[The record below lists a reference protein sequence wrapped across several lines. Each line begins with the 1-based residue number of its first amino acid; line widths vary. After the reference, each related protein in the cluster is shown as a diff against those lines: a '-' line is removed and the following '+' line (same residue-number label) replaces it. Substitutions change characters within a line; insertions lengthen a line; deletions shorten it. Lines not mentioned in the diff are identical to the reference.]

1 MKIKTSKGL
10 KVVIIAVALLLCL
23 ALAIGITGAF
33 YQAKRQATGTL
44 SMDQG
49 IIIDYKGFGKTPDEG
64 IWTRETT
71 TTFLLFNETN
81 AQPGEQIA
89 VNAAGIRANEKSVNF
104 YARVKLS
111 YKFYNGETPV
121 ELADATKLIK
131 TSSSFF
137 GTNWVESGDG
147 YYYYATGSTL
157 NKFAKTATTFV
168 ELFATD
174 AKFVIEGAGFTG
186 SDNDGESGGFV
197 VGDTSINKI
206 EVYLTLETLQGDATA
221 EQAKALGWEI
231 TTGGTEGE
239 KVVELTP
246 EDYTSTTT
254 TDAATGEEK
263 TIYTPSETFVGK
275 NPKYAFTF
283 SLNDTD
289 KTATITG
296 PVGKP
301 TELDIP
307 SKLIVKGKD
316 YTTTSIGKEAFFDC
330 SSLTSVTIGNG
341 VTSIGES
348 AFGKCV
354 TLTTITIPNSVTS
367 IGVSAFGACKALT
380 SITIPDSV
388 TSIGNE
394 AFVYCSNLTS
404 VTVGNSVKSI
414 GESAFAYCSNLKS
427 IEIPEGVES
436 IGGAAFGG
444 CKTLTSIT
452 IPNSVTSIEEA
463 LFAQC
468 WGLTSVTIG
477 NSVKSIGNSAFNWC
491 DSLTS
496 IIIPDS
502 VESIGEKAFWSC
514 TSLTSITIGNS
525 VKSIE
530 QKAFDECYA
539 LAEVYNL
546 SNYITVRLGLWNDG
560 KIGTYAKVVHTKTEE
575 PTRIVK
581 DLENGIAY
589 YVYEEAKIA
598 LTLFD
603 KTKTSAIIAE
613 DCTEINQHAFEYCS
627 SLTSVT
633 IPSSVK
639 SIGEYAF
646 MYCRELTTI
655 TIESGVTS
663 IGDYVFQNCEGLTS
677 ITFPDSVTSIGY
689 KAFENCSGLTSV
701 TIGNGVNKIGAGA
714 FYGCSGLTSVTI
726 GSGVTSIGA
735 DAFFDCTM
743 LNKVNITD
751 IAKWCE
757 INFGNDRANPL
768 YYAHNLYLNN
778 ELITEP
784 IIPDGVTSIGD
795 YVFYGCSGLT
805 SITIPNSVTS
815 IGKCAFYDCSGLTAI
830 TIPDS
835 VTSIGSWAYFGC
847 SGLTSIHIGAGM
859 QQLSWLPDNVSEIT
873 ITISKGSQ
881 YLATDSKAIF
891 AKSNGELSVSK
902 YISADTT
909 YDIPAAVDSLSVT
922 SIGESAFSGCSGLT
936 SITIPD
942 TVTSIG
948 KTAFQSCSGLTS
960 VTIGNSVK
968 SIGYYAFAYCKNL
981 TSIEIPEGVESI
993 GENAFSNCSGLTS
1006 ITIPNSVTS
1015 IGYSAFYNCSS
1026 LTSVTIDSA
1035 TIAGLGSSY
1044 CYLLNKATKV
1054 YVKDG
1059 LTVGTYITNS
1069 FTKAAS
1075 SDKYGYD
1082 MYTKKA

>member
-10 KVVIIAVALLLCL
+10 KVTIIAVVLLLCL

-71 TTFLLFNETN
+71 TTFLLFDETN
-81 AQPGEQIA
+81 AQPGQNIP

-121 ELADATKLIK
+121 EFAESTKLIK

-168 ELFATD
+168 DFFATD
-174 AKFVIEGAGFTG
+174 AKFIIEGAGFTG
-186 SDNDGESGGFV
+186 ANNNGEGGGFV
-197 VGDTSINKI
+197 DGTTSINKI

-254 TDAATGEEK
+254 TDDETGEEK

-307 SKLIVKGKD
+307 SKLIVKGQD
-316 YTTTSIGKEAFFDC
+316 YTTTSIGK
-330 SSLTSVTIGNG
+330 
-341 VTSIGES
+341 
-348 AFGKCV
+348 
-354 TLTTITIPNSVTS
+354 
-367 IGVSAFGACKALT
+367 
-380 SITIPDSV
+380 
-388 TSIGNE
+388 E

-452 IPNSVTSIEEA
+452 IPNSVTSIEKA

-468 WGLTSVTIG
+468 WGLTSVILG

-546 SNYITVRLGLWNDG
+546 SNYITVSLRLWDNG
-560 KIGTYAKVVHTKTEE
+560 KIGTYAKVIHTTTEE

-603 KTKTSAIIAE
+603 KTKTSAIIAD
-613 DCTEINQHAFEYCS
+613 DCTEINQHTFEYCS
-627 SLTSVT
+627 DLTSVT

-701 TIGNGVNKIGAGA
+701 TIESGKIGAFA
-714 FYGCSGLTSVTI
+714 FRSCSSLESVTI
-726 GSGVTSIGA
+726 GSGVTSIGTS
-735 DAFFDCTM
+735 AFLDCTM

-757 INFGNDRANPL
+757 INFGNNSANPL
-768 YYAHNLYLNN
+768 YYTHNLYLNN
-778 ELITEP
+778 ELITELL

-795 YVFYGCSGLT
+795 YAFYDCSGLT

-815 IGKCAFYDCSGLTAI
+815 IGNWAFYNCSGLTSI

-835 VTSIGSWAYFGC
+835 VTSIKIRAFLWC
-847 SGLTSIHIGAGM
+847 SGLTSIHIGAGI
-859 QQLSWLPDNVSEIT
+859 QEISWLPDNVSEIT
-873 ITISKGSQ
+873 ITISKDSP
-881 YLATDSKAIF
+881 YLTKDSKAIF
-891 AKSNGELSVSK
+891 AKSNGELSVLK

-909 YDIPAAVDSLSVT
+909 YNIPSAVDGLPVT
-922 SIGESAFSGCSGLT
+922 SIGEGAFKYCSGLA

-948 KTAFQSCSGLTS
+948 KNAFYNCSGLTS
-960 VTIGNSVK
+960 VTIGNSV
-968 SIGYYAFAYCKNL
+968 
-981 TSIEIPEGVESI
+981 ESI
-993 GENAFSNCSGLTS
+993 GEYAFNRCKTLES

-1015 IGYSAFYNCSS
+1015 IGYSAFDYCSS

-1035 TIAGLGSSY
+1035 TIAGLGSSNSV
-1044 CYLLNKATKV
+1044 LLYEATKV

>member
-1 MKIKTSKGL
+1 MQVKSKNGL
-10 KVVIIAVALLLCL
+10 KVVIIAIALLLCL

-49 IIIDYKGFGKTPDEG
+49 IIIDYKGFDKTAAEDWAT
-64 IWTRETT
+64 WTRGVTLPLFSTT
-71 TTFLLFNETN
+71 D

-89 VNAAGIRANEKSVNF
+89 VNAAGIRANAESVNF

-121 ELADATKLIK
+121 EFAESTKLIK

-147 YYYYATGSTL
+147 YFYYATGTSL
-157 NKFAKTATTFV
+157 DKFNKDTQTFV
-168 ELFATD
+168 DLFATD
-174 AKFVIEGAGFTG
+174 AKFIIEGAGFTG
-186 SDNDGESGGFV
+186 ATSDGEGGGFV
-197 VGDTSINKI
+197 DGTTSINKI

-239 KVVELTP
+239 NVVELTP
-246 EDYTSTTT
+246 EDYTSTAT
-254 TDAATGEEK
+254 TDDATGD
-263 TIYTPSETFVGK
+263 YTPSETFVGK

-296 PVGKP
+296 PVGSP

-380 SITIPDSV
+380 SITIPNSV

-436 IGGAAFGG
+436 IGNSAFGG
-444 CKTLTSIT
+444 CKALTSIT
-452 IPNSVTSIEEA
+452 IPNSVTSIGED
-463 LFAQC
+463 LFISC
-468 WGLTSVTIG
+468 RGLASVTIG
-477 NSVKSIGNSAFNWC
+477 NSVKSIGNNAFNLC

-525 VKSIE
+525 VKSIG

-655 TIESGVTS
+655 TIESGVAS
-663 IGDYVFQNCEGLTS
+663 IGDYAFQNCEGLTS
-677 ITFPDSVTSIGY
+677 ITFPDGVTSIGY

-701 TIGNGVNKIGAGA
+701 TIGSGKIGAGA

-726 GSGVTSIGA
+726 GSGVTIIGGST
-735 DAFFDCTM
+735 FDGCTM

-757 INFGNDRANPL
+757 INFGNSSANPV

-778 ELITEP
+778 ELITEL
-784 IIPDGVTSIGD
+784 IIPDSVTSIGD
-795 YVFYGCSGLT
+795 Y
-805 SITIPNSVTS
+805 
-815 IGKCAFYDCSGLTAI
+815 AFYDCSGLTSI

-835 VTSIGSWAYFGC
+835 VTSIGSFAFLGC

-859 QQLSWLPDNVSEIT
+859 QKISWLPTDVSQIT
-873 ITISKGSQ
+873 ITISKDSP
-881 YLATDSKAIF
+881 YLTTDSKAIF

>member
-1 MKIKTSKGL
+1 MKIKTNKGL
-10 KVVIIAVALLLCL
+10 KVTIIAVVLLLCL
-23 ALAIGITGAF
+23 ALAVGITGAF

-71 TTFLLFNETN
+71 TTFLLFGETN
-81 AQPGEQIA
+81 AQPGQNIP

-137 GTNWVESGDG
+137 GTNWVGSGDG
-147 YYYYATGSTL
+147 YFYYATDTTTL
-157 NKFAKTATTFV
+157 NKFAKTSTTFV
-168 ELFATD
+168 DLFATD
-174 AKFVIEGAGFTG
+174 AKFIIEGAGFTG
-186 SDNDGESGGFV
+186 ATSDGEGGGFV
-197 VGDTSINKI
+197 VDETTSINKI

-254 TDAATGEEK
+254 TDETTGEEK

-296 PVGKP
+296 PVGNP

-307 SKLIVKGKD
+307 SKLIVKGQD

-341 VTSIGES
+341 VESIGES

-380 SITIPDSV
+380 SITIPNSV

-404 VTVGNSVKSI
+404 VTVGNGVKSI

-444 CKTLTSIT
+444 CKALTSIT
-452 IPNSVTSIEEA
+452 IPNSVTSIENA
-463 LFAQC
+463 LFSLC

-546 SNYITVRLGLWNDG
+546 SNYITVSLRLWDNG
-560 KIGTYAKVVHTKTEE
+560 KIGTYAKVIHTTTEE

-603 KTKTSAIIAE
+603 KTKTSAIIAD
-613 DCTEINQHAFEYCS
+613 DCTEINQHTFEYCS
-627 SLTSVT
+627 DLTSVT

-701 TIGNGVNKIGAGA
+701 TIGSGKIGAGA

-726 GSGVTSIGA
+726 GSGVTIIGGS
-735 DAFFDCTM
+735 AFDGCTM

-757 INFGNDRANPL
+757 INFGNSSANPL

-778 ELITEP
+778 ELITGL

-795 YVFYGCSGLT
+795 Y
-805 SITIPNSVTS
+805 
-815 IGKCAFYDCSGLTAI
+815 AFYDCSGLTSI

-835 VTSIGSWAYFGC
+835 VTSIGSFAFLGC
-847 SGLTSIHIGAGM
+847 SGLISIHIGAGM
-859 QQLSWLPDNVSEIT
+859 QKISWLPTDVSQIT
-873 ITISKGSQ
+873 ITISKDSP
-881 YLATDSKAIF
+881 YLTTDSKAIF

-922 SIGESAFSGCSGLT
+922 SIGEGAFSGCSGLT

-968 SIGYYAFAYCKNL
+968 SIGNYAFASCRNL
-981 TSIEIPEGVESI
+981 KSIEIPEGVESI
-993 GENAFSNCSGLTS
+993 GENAFYRCKTLES

-1015 IGYSAFYNCSS
+1015 IGKYAFEDCSG
-1026 LTSVTIDSA
+1026 LTSITIPDSVTSIGSWAFFGCSGLKTVTIDSA

-1044 CYLLNKATKV
+1044 CELLDNATKV

-1075 SDKYGYD
+1075 SDKAGYD